1 MCSPVRTIEMTSCE
15 VANDPAFVVQCA
27 VLINTSMGSKDSI
40 FPMEMEY
47 GETEKKSAEQD
58 GIPPH
63 CLLLEPLPCGRV
75 LLNAL
80 ILLQ

>member
-1 MCSPVRTIEMTSCE
+1 MGSPVRTIERTSYE

-40 FPMEMEY
+40 FPTEMEY
-47 GETEKKSAEQD
+47 GEIEKKSAEQD

-63 CLLLEPLPCGRV
+63 CFLLEPLPCGWV